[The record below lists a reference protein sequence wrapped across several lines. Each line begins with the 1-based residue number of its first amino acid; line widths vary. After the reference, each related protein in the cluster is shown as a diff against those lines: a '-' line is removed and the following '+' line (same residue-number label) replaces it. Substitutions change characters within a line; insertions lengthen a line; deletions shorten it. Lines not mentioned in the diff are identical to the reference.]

1 MEFLSEANV
10 SPKDTN
16 MDSPLESAI
25 ATLQRQL
32 QEKERM
38 ANEIYGQII
47 AVRESIN
54 LLRSQAGL
62 SPLFPDDGGGSG
74 TRPGAGTET
83 LSTSTGQAG
92 QINSDAFY
100 GKRQATAI
108 REYLEMRRA
117 AGLGPAKPREIY
129 DALRQGG
136 YQFKAKED
144 ETALV
149 GMRALLRK
157 MNSTFHKVPGTSA
170 YGLRSW
176 YPHAGTVRPSTA
188 GADGETAPPDDGN
201 KSEREHNSD
210 ESEAAASAA

>member
-1 MEFLSEANV
+1 
-10 SPKDTN
+10 
-16 MDSPLESAI
+16 MDSTLKSAI

-32 QEKERM
+32 QHKERM

-62 SPLFPDDGGGSG
+62 PPLFPDDGGGG
-74 TRPGAGTET
+74 VTRTNSGTET
-83 LSTSTGQAG
+83 LSMPSGQAAG

-176 YPHAGTVRPSTA
+176 YPHAGTVRSQAT
-188 GADGETAPPDDGN
+188 GADAEVAPEDGSKN
-201 KSEREHNSD
+201 EREHD
-210 ESEAAASAA
+210 TAESEAASASAA